1 MSKLQ
6 RCVDTAFET
15 SIDPKDVQYLVA
27 QCKTYH
33 CARDALHH
41 LVEKGKATLPMDTLQ
56 DLVEHALETDN
67 CIWAIYAPQV
77 SQCTALRDAV
87 LQFLARKGRFHT
99 LARHTVP
106 PHRTL
111 YDVYQKEA
119 EGAIR
124 AHDTQRAAVAME
136 LCAAHSPPV
145 VLDPQ
150 TLLLALARPEMA
162 FDALLLLCNTGCPMH
177 VPLATHLLHMQVS
190 GIGDGIFVPL
200 LNNPRFTQIV
210 RDFMPHRM
218 PHVCYLALPPS
229 EVPQE
234 HFDFIVHMY
243 ESHDAFD
250 GKHFAWQH
258 EAIRRG
264 GWINVTG
271 GNFAIW
277 HESSL
282 ATLYWLWHNGGVP
295 WNINNGVPKG
305 PQAYHALRRVMR
317 DFPVECAWA
326 SDAIGRE
333 LRRLRAHDSRGA
345 RLACRGGAR
354 LVVSDELWQLIQM
367 YI

>member
-6 RCVDTAFET
+6 RCVDTAFDRIPTPE
-15 SIDPKDVQYLVA
+15 DVRHLVA

-41 LVEKGKATLPMDTLQ
+41 LAEHGKAPLPMDTLQ
-56 DLVEHALETDN
+56 DLVEHALATDN
-67 CIWAIYAPQV
+67 CIWAMYAPQV

-87 LQFLARKGRFHT
+87 LQFLARKGRFCT
-99 LARHTVP
+99 LARHTTP

-111 YDVYQKEA
+111 HDAYQQEA
-119 EGAIR
+119 EDALHGHDAMR
-124 AHDTQRAAVAME
+124 AVVAME
-136 LCAAHSPPV
+136 LCAAHCPPV
-145 VLDPQ
+145 ALDPE
-150 TLLLALARPEMA
+150 TLLLALGRPEMA
-162 FDALLLLCNTGCPMH
+162 LDALCLLHRTGCPMH
-177 VPLATHLLHMQVS
+177 VPLVAQLLRTDMTGYGAEMFLSLV
-190 GIGDGIFVPL
+190 
-200 LNNPRFTQIV
+200 NNPLFAQAV
-210 RDFMPHRM
+210 RDYMPHAM
-218 PHVCYLALPPS
+218 PHVCYLALPPR

-234 HFDFIVHMY
+234 RFDFIVHMF
-243 ESHDAFD
+243 ESHEAFD

-271 GNFAIW
+271 GNFALW

-295 WNINNGVPKG
+295 WHTGGVPKG
-305 PQAYHALRRVMR
+305 PQAYHALARVMR
-317 DFPVECAWA
+317 DFPEECAWA
-326 SDAIGRE
+326 SDTIGRE

-345 RLACRGGAR
+345 RLACRKAPCS
-354 LVVSDELWQLIQM
+354 LPEVLWQLIQM